1 MDKYD
6 SINGESI
13 LIKFYN
19 RLLNMINHFH
29 KPINEIFAAENG
41 KMNQLLFK
49 KKLKQ
54 IGYTEQE
61 INEEN
66 YISNYFLCD
75 QSTESLINI
84 NDIKK
89 QLDVYQLNNSNNSHY
104 PTNMDEIFTKINTIK
119 TKMEKEILDF
129 PRYIMVN
136 ICYQIKNNLYLNNL
150 NLDYLSKKFLSK
162 DLNQFGNVDKN
173 YFFDVINQFYTSDEN
188 EQNILINE
196 LNKNPNANKNFIPYE
211 KFCQLINDVNE
222 DEIQNIKKEYNMKNN
237 PYIVNMRKYIKNL
250 SINIQNYWSYFN
262 KGKVYMSK
270 SEFIQFLKN
279 GNLIDKNNFINDIEI
294 EYIFYILSSNK
305 QKLHFRDFEKAI
317 NEKEFSV
324 KKDNLRISVD
334 FQNIK
339 TISSI
344 ENQNNKFYS
353 TLITTRT
360 SKSKILQKIETKQ
373 PDKNIRELCN
383 SVINNIINE
392 KKQNVEDFFKN
403 ADSFNKGYI
412 SMIKLK
418 RLFKDDL
425 KIKIDE
431 DNIIDDFFN
440 MIKEKETIEGN
451 DIVKIEHII
460 KVLRNYCDIENVT
473 NKSKSNNQENEEI
486 NRIKNYEKIISD
498 LKKELSS
505 KNNKINELENKISQ
519 LENEKSIFM
528 EKEKNNSNNYDE
540 LLKEKEKE
548 CNKLKDIIININI
561 DNNDLKT
568 KNKKLKKDFESLQKQ
583 SNEMIRNFN
592 IMCEKYKSNKRY
604 NNK

>member
-19 RLLNMINHFH
+19 RLLNMINYFH

-104 PTNMDEIFTKINTIK
+104 PKNMDEIFTKINSIK

-279 GNLIDKNNFINDIEI
+279 GNLIDKNNFINDKEI

-317 NEKEFSV
+317 NEKEFIV
-324 KKDNLRISVD
+324 KKDNLRTSVD

-344 ENQNNKFYS
+344 KNQNNIS
-353 TLITTRT
+353 NSILITTRP
-360 SKSKILQKIETKQ
+360 SKSKNLQKIETKQ
-373 PDKNIRELCN
+373 PDKNYIRELCN

-431 DNIIDDFFN
+431 DNIIDYFFN

-486 NRIKNYEKIISD
+486 NKNYEKIISD
-498 LKKELSS
+498 FKKELSS
-505 KNNKINELENKISQ
+505 KNTKINELENKISQ
-519 LENEKSIFM
+519 LENEKSIIM

>member
-66 YISNYFLCD
+66 YISNYFLYD

-89 QLDVYQLNNSNNSHY
+89 QLDIYQLNNSNNSHY
-104 PTNMDEIFTKINTIK
+104 PKNMDEIFTKINSIK

-136 ICYQIKNNLYLNNL
+136 ICYQIKNNLYLNKL

-162 DLNQFGNVDKN
+162 DLNKFGNVDKY

-196 LNKNPNANKNFIPYE
+196 LNNNPNANKKFIPYE

-222 DEIQNIKKEYNMKNN
+222 DEIHNVKIEFNMKNN

-334 FQNIK
+334 FQ
-339 TISSI
+339 TTPSI
-344 ENQNNKFYS
+344 ENQNNKFNS

-425 KIKIDE
+425 KVKIDE

-451 DIVKIEHII
+451 DIVKIEHLI
-460 KVLRNYCDIENVT
+460 KELRNYCDIT

-486 NRIKNYEKIISD
+486 KINRIKNYEKIILD

-528 EKEKNNSNNYDE
+528 EKEKNNFNIYDE

-568 KNKKLKKDFESLQKQ
+568 KYKKLKKEFESLQKQ
-583 SNEMIRNFN
+583 INEMNRNFN

>member
-19 RLLNMINHFH
+19 RLLNIINSFH

-75 QSTESLINI
+75 QLTESLINI

-89 QLDVYQLNNSNNSHY
+89 QLDIYQLNNSNNSHY
-104 PTNMDEIFTKINTIK
+104 PKNMDEIFTKINAIK

-317 NEKEFSV
+317 NEKEFIV
-324 KKDNLRISVD
+324 KKDNLRTSVD

-344 ENQNNKFYS
+344 ENQNNKFNLLHS
-353 TLITTRT
+353 F
-360 SKSKILQKIETKQ
+360 S
-373 PDKNIRELCN
+373 
-383 SVINNIINE
+383 
-392 KKQNVEDFFKN
+392 F
-403 ADSFNKGYI
+403 SFN
-412 SMIKLK
+412 
-418 RLFKDDL
+418 
-425 KIKIDE
+425 
-431 DNIIDDFFN
+431 N
-440 MIKEKETIEGN
+440 
-451 DIVKIEHII
+451 
-460 KVLRNYCDIENVT
+460 
-473 NKSKSNNQENEEI
+473 
-486 NRIKNYEKIISD
+486 
-498 LKKELSS
+498 SS
-505 KNNKINELENKISQ
+505 
-519 LENEKSIFM
+519 
-528 EKEKNNSNNYDE
+528 
-540 LLKEKEKE
+540 
-548 CNKLKDIIININI
+548 
-561 DNNDLKT
+561 
-568 KNKKLKKDFESLQKQ
+568 
-583 SNEMIRNFN
+583 
-592 IMCEKYKSNKRY
+592 
-604 NNK
+604 